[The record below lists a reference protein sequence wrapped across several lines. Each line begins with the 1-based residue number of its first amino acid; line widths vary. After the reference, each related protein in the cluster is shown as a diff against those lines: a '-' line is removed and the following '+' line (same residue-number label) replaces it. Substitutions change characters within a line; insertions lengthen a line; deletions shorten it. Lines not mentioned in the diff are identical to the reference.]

1 MSNDKQVFPVVVKD
15 LTKKFKTL
23 NRREGLSGAFKDLF
37 SRDYKTTTAV
47 DGISFS
53 LNEGEIVGFVGP
65 NGAGKSTTIKMLT
78 GVLEPTAGTVIVNG
92 LIPFRNRAKNAKN
105 IGVVFGQRTQL
116 WWDLPVIESFKVL
129 KEIYKV
135 PDAQYEAA
143 MATFNELVNIKE
155 LYNKQVRTMSL
166 GQRMLCDIVAA
177 FLHNPK
183 IIFLDEPTIGLD
195 ISVKTKIRTLI
206 LELNRLRKTTIILTT
221 HDIADIEALCRRIVI
236 IDKGRIIYD
245 GDLARVSSIIG
256 DFRTLRLTFDQTGVP
271 DYVPVL
277 QKDLGEQFPAE
288 GAVTVE
294 QDEDGWINII
304 VQEDLVSM
312 IDVLS
317 LVSRNYPVKD
327 IKIEEIRTEDVIRK
341 IYEGA
346 LT

>member
-1 MSNDKQVFPVVVKD
+1 MENDKEIFPVIVKN
-15 LTKKFKTL
+15 LTKSFKTL
-23 NRREGLSGAFKDLF
+23 NRREGLSGTFKDLF
-37 SRDYKTTTAV
+37 SRNYKTVTAV
-47 DGISFS
+47 NDISFS
-53 LNEGEIVGFVGP
+53 LREGEIVGFVGP

-92 LIPFRNRAKNAKN
+92 LVPFKNRSKNAKN

-135 PDAQYEAA
+135 PDEQYKATME
-143 MATFNELVNIKE
+143 TFNELVSIRE
-155 LYNKQVRTMSL
+155 LYNKQVRTLSL

-221 HDIADIEALCRRIVI
+221 HDIADIEALCNRIVI
-236 IDKGRIIYD
+236 IDKGKIIYD
-245 GDLARVSSIIG
+245 GDLSRVSSMIG
-256 DFRTLRLTFDQTGVP
+256 DYRTLRLTFEDKGIA
-271 DYVPVL
+271 DYLPVL
-277 QKDLGEQFPAE
+277 QRDLGEHFPEE

-294 QDEDGWINII
+294 QDEDGWINIV
-304 VQEDLVSM
+304 VQEDLVNM

-317 LVSRNYPVKD
+317 LVSRSYPVKD
-327 IKIEEIRTEDVIRK
+327 IKIEEIQTEDVIRK

-346 LT
+346 LS

>member
-1 MSNDKQVFPVVVKD
+1 MMSDQEIFPVVVKD
-15 LTKKFKTL
+15 LTKKFRIL

-78 GVLEPTAGTVIVNG
+78 GVLEPTGGTVTVNG
-92 LIPFRNRAKNAKN
+92 LVPFRNRAKNAKN

-135 PDAQYEAA
+135 PDEQYEAT
-143 MATFNELVNIKE
+143 MATFNELVNIRE

-256 DFRTLRLTFDQTGVP
+256 DFRTLRLTFDQVNVP
-271 DYVPVL
+271 DFLTAL

-288 GAVTVE
+288 GAVTVGE
-294 QDEDGWINII
+294 DEDGWISII

-317 LVSRNYPVKD
+317 FVSRNYPVKD

>member
-1 MSNDKQVFPVVVKD
+1 MMSDQEIFPVVVKD
-15 LTKKFKTL
+15 LTKKFRIL

-78 GVLEPTAGTVIVNG
+78 GVLEPTGGTVTVNG
-92 LIPFRNRAKNAKN
+92 LVPFRNRAKNAKN

-135 PDAQYEAA
+135 PDEQYEAT
-143 MATFNELVNIKE
+143 MATFNELVNIRE

-256 DFRTLRLTFDQTGVP
+256 DFRTLRLTFDQVNVP
-271 DYVPVL
+271 DFLTAL

-288 GAVTVE
+288 GAVTVGE
-294 QDEDGWINII
+294 DEDGWISII

-317 LVSRNYPVKD
+317 HVSRNYPVKD

>member
-1 MSNDKQVFPVVVKD
+1 MMSDQEIFPVVVKD
-15 LTKKFKTL
+15 LTKKFRIL

-78 GVLEPTAGTVIVNG
+78 GVLEPTGGTVTVNG
-92 LIPFRNRAKNAKN
+92 LVPFRNRAKNAKN

-135 PDAQYEAA
+135 PDEQYEAT
-143 MATFNELVNIKE
+143 MATFNELVNIRE

-256 DFRTLRLTFDQTGVP
+256 DFRTLRLTFDQVHVP
-271 DYVPVL
+271 DFIPAL
-277 QKDLGEQFPAE
+277 QKDLGEQFSAE
-288 GAVTVE
+288 GAVTVGE
-294 QDEDGWINII
+294 DEDGWISII

-317 LVSRNYPVKD
+317 HVSRNYPVKD